1 MNLLNEN
8 HREKRDLGDAILHA
22 FGCRRIDAFDEY
34 NLKTIRENEG
44 ILEQGIRAN
53 SKYIVELKNYVIQE
67 KQHNQKR
74 MELLEQEMYRALN
87 ESNERMDETIIEL
100 SIMEIIYMIEHQ
112 VMDIRRQLNA
122 IGHSID
128 RDLKISTTEIF
139 DMIKDEEILQKI
151 QKECGV
157 NKRLSL
163 NRATIFTR
171 NEANFLNATITI
183 PVYKITP
190 IPKIIG
196 GNTIQVP
203 LINTNYVIMATNSH
217 QYAEIN
223 DIKSLCKQENEMFF
237 CKVN

>member
-1 MNLLNEN
+1 
-8 HREKRDLGDAILHA
+8 
-22 FGCRRIDAFDEY
+22 
-34 NLKTIRENEG
+34 
-44 ILEQGIRAN
+44 
-53 SKYIVELKNYVIQE
+53 
-67 KQHNQKR
+67 
-74 MELLEQEMYRALN
+74 MYRALN

-163 NRATIFTR
+163 N
-171 NEANFLNATITI
+171 
-183 PVYKITP
+183 
-190 IPKIIG
+190 
-196 GNTIQVP
+196 
-203 LINTNYVIMATNSH
+203 
-217 QYAEIN
+217 
-223 DIKSLCKQENEMFF
+223 
-237 CKVN
+237 